1 MNVPPPREAQPA
13 HASTIPEGDAYSFA
27 GMSTRGQLMDALADM
42 MGPHGAP
49 GGWCL
54 LLVGIDHLGRMND
67 SFGFEVADQVVAE
80 IARRVSVRTGTP
92 DIIARFSGSKFAIL
106 APCPDAPGHAEMLAG
121 QIGCAIRSTPVE
133 TSAGP
138 MPVNVTIGG
147 VLAPPRGTQSEVI
160 ANVQEAYDLA
170 KRHGRGSFHLFE
182 RDPALEQ
189 RRRTNQKTAE
199 EIVRAIWEGRVS
211 LALQPVV
218 DMRSRL
224 PVFHEALARISPV
237 PGASLKDAGQIVE
250 AAERLGLM
258 GLLDRHILVLATQAL
273 HRDADLRLSVNVSP
287 SSIADRE
294 WLHLFAGEVTSEIGP
309 RLILEMTES
318 AAVHDL
324 AMVRAFVSEARARGA
339 RVAIDDFGAGSTS
352 FRNLRSLGVDMVK
365 IDGSF
370 VVNMRT
376 SADDRAFVRA
386 LIQLARQLG
395 LTTVAEWVLDEPTA
409 QELAEAGCDYIQ
421 GELTGL
427 ATPYEMPGE
436 ARKGA
441 GQPTPCP
448 GSPQASPA

>member
-1 MNVPPPREAQPA
+1 MIVPPPRDAQPA
-13 HASTIPEGDAYSFA
+13 HASAIPEGDAYSFA
-27 GMSTRGQLMDALADM
+27 GMSTRGQLMEALADVLKAQG
-42 MGPHGAP
+42 GPGS
-49 GGWCL
+49 WCL
-54 LLVGIDHLGRMND
+54 LLVGIDYLGRMND
-67 SFGFEVADQVVAE
+67 SFGFEVADQVVIE
-80 IARRVSVRTGTP
+80 IARRVSLRAGMP

-106 APCPDAPGHAEMLAG
+106 APCPDAPDHAEALAA

-138 MPVNVTIGG
+138 MPVSVTIGG
-147 VLAPPRGTQSEVI
+147 VLATPRATQSEVI
-160 ANVQEAYDLA
+160 ANVQEAYDFA
-170 KRHGRGSFHLFE
+170 KRHGRGSFHLYE

-189 RRRTNQKTAE
+189 RRRTNQKIAE
-199 EIVRAIWEGRVS
+199 EIVKAIWEGRVS

-237 PGASLKDAGQIVE
+237 PGASLKDASQIIE
-250 AAERLGLM
+250 AAERLGLV
-258 GLLDRHILVLATQAL
+258 GLLDRHILVLATRAL
-273 HRDADLRLSVNVSP
+273 HHDPDLRLSVNVSP

-294 WLHLFAGEVTSEIGP
+294 WLHLFAGEVTPEIGP
-309 RLILEMTES
+309 RLILELTES

-324 AMVRAFVSEARARGA
+324 SAARAFVSEARARGA

-370 VVNMRT
+370 IVNMGT

-395 LTTVAEWVLDEPTA
+395 LTTVAEWVQNEHA
-409 QELAEAGCDYIQ
+409 AKELAEAGCDYIQ

-427 ATPYEMPGE
+427 AMPYEMPGE
-436 ARKGA
+436 AQKGSTRA
-441 GQPTPCP
+441 
-448 GSPQASPA
+448 APA